1 MVTKSR
7 KNRKQKLS
15 KKMGK
20 KRGVSRRRRG
30 RKMRGGTLSNI
41 LSKALLPITLISA
54 NMLQKKRKQSKSG
67 KKRKIK
73 RLLKTLKK
81 RRRR

>member
-20 KRGVSRRRRG
+20 KRGVSRRRE
-30 RKMRGGTLSNI
+30 
-41 LSKALLPITLISA
+41 
-54 NMLQKKRKQSKSG
+54 Q
-67 KKRKIK
+67 
-73 RLLKTLKK
+73 
-81 RRRR
+81 